1 MRPVF
6 QVVKSLN
13 ELWSC
18 IILAFSAVFCFFGCV
33 EIYQIVSK
41 HDGTWQNKWRW
52 IAICRNIFLWN
63 TSKVIR
69 IDQSLSQYGNS
80 FVAIFGDYRL
90 QDLSISQVIVM
101 WPVKNWSALIGGK
114 FMLKK
119 CFQDFLSSLKA
130 VISTNESTEFITSH
144 VIYKQT
150 YTYKFQLKTTIIY
163 CKKLKTFS
171 LLSNFK

>member
-1 MRPVF
+1 MYIKKIGSYAMSWFNQWTLNLIRTFYYNKKVMIEMRPVF

-114 FMLKK
+114 FNFPKK
-119 CFQDFLSSLKA
+119 ILYKICFP
-130 VISTNESTEFITSH
+130 VWM
-144 VIYKQT
+144 V
-150 YTYKFQLKTTIIY
+150 
-163 CKKLKTFS
+163 
-171 LLSNFK
+171 

>member
-1 MRPVF
+1 MM
-6 QVVKSLN
+6 N
-13 ELWSC
+13 
-18 IILAFSAVFCFFGCV
+18 
-33 EIYQIVSK
+33 Y
-41 HDGTWQNKWRW
+41 
-52 IAICRNIFLWN
+52 FL
-63 TSKVIR
+63 K
-69 IDQSLSQYGNS
+69 L
-80 FVAIFGDYRL
+80 L
-90 QDLSISQVIVM
+90 
-101 WPVKNWSALIGGK
+101 SALIGGK

>member
-1 MRPVF
+1 MYLY
-6 QVVKSLN
+6 VVSFK
-13 ELWSC
+13 
-18 IILAFSAVFCFFGCV
+18 
-33 EIYQIVSK
+33 
-41 HDGTWQNKWRW
+41 
-52 IAICRNIFLWN
+52 FLLQLQ
-63 TSKVIR
+63 KKY
-69 IDQSLSQYGNS
+69 DL
-80 FVAIFGDYRL
+80 FV
-90 QDLSISQVIVM
+90 
-101 WPVKNWSALIGGK
+101 NWSALIGGK